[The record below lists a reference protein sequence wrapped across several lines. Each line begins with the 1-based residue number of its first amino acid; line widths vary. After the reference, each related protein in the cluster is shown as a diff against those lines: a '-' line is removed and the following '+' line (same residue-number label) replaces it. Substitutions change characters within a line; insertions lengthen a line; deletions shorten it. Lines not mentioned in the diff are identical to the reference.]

1 MSNTALRLAE
11 EAQAIFEAADRANRA
26 LTAGE
31 RTYVEDLLD
40 RAREHGEGAKKLDAI
55 GRELG
60 APQLMVDKGGLSRGG
75 GPGDLFVKSAE
86 YQRIKDPAN
95 RGERWSTGPIQ
106 VSDVPLS
113 AKGTLLEGG
122 VGGPGGGLTPPA
134 YEPGVVSK
142 LFEPIQLADLF
153 ATSQTTASQVR
164 YVTEGTATSG
174 AAGVAEAGVKPES
187 AIAMSEVVEPTSAWC
202 RHQRARRHLRSRRD
216 QPVHQGR
223 GR

>member
-1 MSNTALRLAE
+1 MPMLDTAKRCAS
-11 EAQAIFEAADRANRA
+11 EAQAIFEAADREGRA
-26 LTAGE
+26 LSTDE
-31 RTYVEDLLD
+31 RVHVRSLLD
-40 RAREHGEGAKKLDAI
+40 RARESHEGAKQSASI
-55 GRELG
+55 GHDLR
-60 APQLMVDKGGLSRGG
+60 AQRMVDKGGLSRGS
-75 GPGDLFVKSAE
+75 GPGDAFISSPE

-95 RGERWSTGPIQ
+95 RGQTWSTGPIQ

-174 AAGVAEAGVKPES
+174 AAVS
-187 AIAMSEVVEPTSAWC
+187 L
-202 RHQRARRHLRSRRD
+202 RRGQSLRGRSR
-216 QPVHQGR
+216 
-223 GR
+223 